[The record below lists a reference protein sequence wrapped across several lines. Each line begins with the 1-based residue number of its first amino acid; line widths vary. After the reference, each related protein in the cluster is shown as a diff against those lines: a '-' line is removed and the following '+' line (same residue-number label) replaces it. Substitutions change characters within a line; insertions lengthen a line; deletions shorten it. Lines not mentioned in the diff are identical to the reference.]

1 MDSCTPYIMCPV
13 KGHIKT
19 DIYTYLIYNVSFNIL
34 IKTDK
39 SVKKVHV
46 VIIKKNI
53 ITNLKNNTL

>member
-1 MDSCTPYIMCPV
+1 MMDSCTPYIMCPV

-46 VIIKKNI
+46 VKIKKNI
-53 ITNLKNNTL
+53 ITN